1 MSGVG
6 MRKRKGRNYI
16 AVISKKSNKNGRVF
30 NSVNFELI
38 LK

>member
-16 AVISKKSNKNGRVF
+16 AVISKKVIKMEEFS
-30 NSVNFELI
+30 I
-38 LK
+38 Q